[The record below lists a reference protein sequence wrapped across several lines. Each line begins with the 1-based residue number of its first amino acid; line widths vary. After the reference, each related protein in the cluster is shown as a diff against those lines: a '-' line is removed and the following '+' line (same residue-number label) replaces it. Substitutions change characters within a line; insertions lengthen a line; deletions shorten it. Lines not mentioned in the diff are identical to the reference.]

1 MHGQIHVNSVPGEG
15 STFRF
20 SVRLKRGQ
28 AQTANSGNPPAPAR
42 LSLHDKVLDGLYLLL
57 AEDNELLQAFECQLL
72 TSLGATVVTVAD
84 GEKAVALALNPA
96 HRFDAVLMDIQMPRI
111 DGLEATRRIRSRHG
125 PDSLPI
131 IAMTAHAME
140 SERQRSLDAGMND
153 HLSKPINPEA
163 LVATLLRW
171 VQPSGRQ
178 GAPRMDV
185 TASPAELP
193 QLPGI
198 DLAAA
203 LQQLG
208 GKYSLLHKLLL
219 RMRKDY
225 RDAARQIQAE
235 LDAGNDAE
243 AMRLAHSL
251 KGVAATLHIS
261 QLQKAAAAI
270 EASLAAND
278 RQGADLLMPALLRA
292 MEETHASLALLPL
305 GTANDFCRAAGIP
318 LLPAEALAL
327 LECEPR
333 PIDLGEVDGQ
343 LFLNMATGGF
353 GSRVTANTS
362 EELKKLLGSA
372 AYFLTGLSRF
382 AEVHSA
388 FGRFGG
394 PGFAWEGD
402 FLALGIGNGRQAG
415 GGHVLCPQA
424 QVDDGLLDVC
434 IVPASQDVVGTLGT
448 LLSGSILGLE
458 TVSVSARLPWLEV
471 EAPEGL
477 DINLDG
483 EPLES
488 RHLRFA
494 ARPGAL
500 RVHLPDSSPLLGGGA
515 GGVPAA

>member
-1 MHGQIHVNSVPGEG
+1 MATERKALLILHGKQAQNEEVRAAVLALRERGWQLA
-15 STFRF
+15 
-20 SVRLKRGQ
+20 VRLTWEGGD
-28 AQTANSGNPPAPAR
+28 AAR
-42 LSLHDKVLDGLYLLL
+42 LVQEALAAGYPTLIAGGGDGTLREV
-57 AEDNELLQAFECQLL
+57 AE
-72 TSLGATVVTVAD
+72 
-84 GEKAVALALNPA
+84 ALAL
-96 HRFDAVLMDIQMPRI
+96 
-111 DGLEATRRIRSRHG
+111 
-125 PDSLPI
+125 
-131 IAMTAHAME
+131 
-140 SERQRSLDAGMND
+140 AGG
-153 HLSKPINPEA
+153 
-163 LVATLLRW
+163 
-171 VQPSGRQ
+171 Q
-178 GAPRMDV
+178 
-185 TASPAELP
+185 
-193 QLPGI
+193 
-198 DLAAA
+198 
-203 LQQLG
+203 
-208 GKYSLLHKLLL
+208 
-219 RMRKDY
+219 
-225 RDAARQIQAE
+225 
-235 LDAGNDAE
+235 
-243 AMRLAHSL
+243 
-251 KGVAATLHIS
+251 
-261 QLQKAAAAI
+261 
-270 EASLAAND
+270 ASL
-278 RQGADLLMPALLRA
+278 G
-292 MEETHASLALLPL
+292 LLPL

-362 EELKKLLGSA
+362 EELKKLLGGA

-448 LLSGSILGLE
+448 LLSGGILGLE
-458 TVSVSARLPWLEV
+458 AVSVSARLPWLEV

>member
-1 MHGQIHVNSVPGEG
+1 MSERKALLILHGKQAQNEEVRAAVLALRERGWQLA
-15 STFRF
+15 
-20 SVRLKRGQ
+20 VRLTWEG
-28 AQTANSGNPPAPAR
+28 GDGAR
-42 LSLHDKVLDGLYLLL
+42 LVQEALAAGYPTLIAGGGDGTLREV
-57 AEDNELLQAFECQLL
+57 AE
-72 TSLGATVVTVAD
+72 
-84 GEKAVALALNPA
+84 ALAL
-96 HRFDAVLMDIQMPRI
+96 
-111 DGLEATRRIRSRHG
+111 
-125 PDSLPI
+125 
-131 IAMTAHAME
+131 
-140 SERQRSLDAGMND
+140 AGG
-153 HLSKPINPEA
+153 
-163 LVATLLRW
+163 
-171 VQPSGRQ
+171 Q
-178 GAPRMDV
+178 
-185 TASPAELP
+185 
-193 QLPGI
+193 
-198 DLAAA
+198 
-203 LQQLG
+203 
-208 GKYSLLHKLLL
+208 
-219 RMRKDY
+219 
-225 RDAARQIQAE
+225 
-235 LDAGNDAE
+235 
-243 AMRLAHSL
+243 
-251 KGVAATLHIS
+251 
-261 QLQKAAAAI
+261 
-270 EASLAAND
+270 
-278 RQGADLLMPALLRA
+278 
-292 MEETHASLALLPL
+292 ASLALLPL

-353 GSRVTANTS
+353 GSRVTASTS
-362 EELKKLLGSA
+362 EELKKLLGGA

-448 LLSGSILGLE
+448 LLSGGILGLE
-458 TVSVSARLPWLEV
+458 AVSVSARLPWLEV

>member
-1 MHGQIHVNSVPGEG
+1 MSERKALLILHGKQAQNEEVRAAVLALRERGWQLA
-15 STFRF
+15 
-20 SVRLKRGQ
+20 VRLTWEG
-28 AQTANSGNPPAPAR
+28 GDGAR
-42 LSLHDKVLDGLYLLL
+42 LVQEALAAGYPTLIAGGGDGTLREV
-57 AEDNELLQAFECQLL
+57 AE
-72 TSLGATVVTVAD
+72 
-84 GEKAVALALNPA
+84 ALAL
-96 HRFDAVLMDIQMPRI
+96 
-111 DGLEATRRIRSRHG
+111 
-125 PDSLPI
+125 
-131 IAMTAHAME
+131 
-140 SERQRSLDAGMND
+140 AGG
-153 HLSKPINPEA
+153 
-163 LVATLLRW
+163 
-171 VQPSGRQ
+171 Q
-178 GAPRMDV
+178 
-185 TASPAELP
+185 
-193 QLPGI
+193 
-198 DLAAA
+198 
-203 LQQLG
+203 
-208 GKYSLLHKLLL
+208 
-219 RMRKDY
+219 
-225 RDAARQIQAE
+225 
-235 LDAGNDAE
+235 
-243 AMRLAHSL
+243 
-251 KGVAATLHIS
+251 
-261 QLQKAAAAI
+261 
-270 EASLAAND
+270 
-278 RQGADLLMPALLRA
+278 
-292 MEETHASLALLPL
+292 ASLALLPL

-362 EELKKLLGSA
+362 EELKKLLGGA

-448 LLSGSILGLE
+448 LLSGGILGLE
-458 TVSVSARLPWLEV
+458 AVSVSARLPWLEV